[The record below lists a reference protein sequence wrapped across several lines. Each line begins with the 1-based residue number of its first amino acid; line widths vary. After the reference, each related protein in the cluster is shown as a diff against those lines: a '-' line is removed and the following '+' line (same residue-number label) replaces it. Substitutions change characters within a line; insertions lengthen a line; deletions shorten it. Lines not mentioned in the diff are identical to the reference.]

1 MSRPRSNR
9 QRKPRPSLPQDVAT
23 EAEMRGMT
31 PLQCMLAVMRNPKTS
46 ARRRDRMAVTA
57 ARYLH
62 PRPGDVGK
70 KQLADEAARLADG
83 EWFEDLEYSDGPR
96 RQ

>member
-1 MSRPRSNR
+1 MTIREAVASCGTAKAAYGEAR
-9 QRKPRPSLPQDVAT
+9 QPHNT
-23 EAEMRGMT
+23 
-31 PLQCMLAVMRNPKTS
+31 
-46 ARRRDRMAVTA
+46 RRTHA